1 MDFVVSEKLVIGDRI
16 RLMEVLTLASIL
28 SQSKFGHYMLESNQY
43 GIEISLFTDSE
54 EDSLDVQRFV
64 EGYLSP
70 AWIHRHNSGLISS
83 GSYWC
88 DSYKYRFWEEE
99 F

>member
-1 MDFVVSEKLVIGDRI
+1 MDLVNLATFQVGERI
-16 RLMEVLTLASIL
+16 RLMEVFSLALSLTER
-28 SQSKFGHYMLESNQY
+28 KFGHYMLESNEY
-43 GIEISLFTDSE
+43 GIEINIFTDSE
-54 EDSLDVQRFV
+54 KDSKEVQRFV
-64 EGYLSP
+64 ERYLSP
-70 AWIHRHNSGLISS
+70 YWDHRHNSGVISS